1 MKLFTIRVFTAIL
14 FVFGFLS
21 NFANAQSGQCNSGG
35 CSGGTLYPS
44 AEKSTTTDNWT
55 IVSTVIY
62 AGEYAIYNVVSGQ
75 TYEWSL
81 LSADGGSCSYDSQ
94 LTLSSEDG
102 SVKYCY
108 SDDVQNLN
116 AKIQWTATFTGK
128 VRVLVNQYNCQTNST
143 STTLVWRCGSCGV
156 INAPANDECAGA
168 INLTVYLG
176 STCGGATTGNVL
188 GATNS
193 GISSCVGTANND
205 VWYKFVATSENFH
218 NITVVGSSNFDAVV
232 DLRVDPSCS
241 GTNIICSDNSGRGGT
256 EVISANNLT
265 PGQTYYVRVYDYFSS
280 VPSTADFT
288 ICVTAP
294 TTCVPGYTSGTSVGD
309 FVDGVALVGENTT
322 SISNLSSGGG
332 EPYVKDYTAQSVQL
346 KAGFSYSI
354 DLTNG
359 DYPVLFMRNNYK
371 LIKFAFDRTAS

>member
-94 LTLSSEDG
+94 LTLLSEDG
-102 SVKYCY
+102 LTEYCF
-108 SDDVQNLN
+108 SDDVHNLN
-116 AKIQWTATFTGK
+116 AKIIWTATFNGK
-128 VRVLVNQYNCQTNST
+128 VRVLVNQSNCLTNT
-143 STTLVWRCGSCGV
+143 EFTTLAWRCASCGS
-156 INAPANDECAGA
+156 IDPPANDDCSSAISLSVFAGE
-168 INLTVYLG
+168 
-176 STCGGATTGNVL
+176 TCGGATNGTVL

-193 GISSCVGTANND
+193 GVATCYGTANND

-359 DYPVLFMRNNYK
+359 D
-371 LIKFAFDRTAS
+371 

>member
-156 INAPANDECAGA
+156 INAPANDECA
-168 INLTVYLG
+168 
-176 STCGGATTGNVL
+176 S
-188 GATNS
+188 
-193 GISSCVGTANND
+193 
-205 VWYKFVATSENFH
+205 
-218 NITVVGSSNFDAVV
+218 
-232 DLRVDPSCS
+232 
-241 GTNIICSDNSGRGGT
+241 
-256 EVISANNLT
+256 
-265 PGQTYYVRVYDYFSS
+265 
-280 VPSTADFT
+280 
-288 ICVTAP
+288 
-294 TTCVPGYTSGTSVGD
+294 
-309 FVDGVALVGENTT
+309 
-322 SISNLSSGGG
+322 
-332 EPYVKDYTAQSVQL
+332 L
-346 KAGFSYSI
+346 K
-354 DLTNG
+354 LTNG
-359 DYPVLFMRNNYK
+359 TYGGQTLAAWIDYNNDGIYSSTEKLDEFSNIDGSLSVTIPLQFPLEQRLERQKCWYVLFGQLQISILAKRIAMAKQKFTVLK
-371 LIKFAFDRTAS
+371 LFLHA